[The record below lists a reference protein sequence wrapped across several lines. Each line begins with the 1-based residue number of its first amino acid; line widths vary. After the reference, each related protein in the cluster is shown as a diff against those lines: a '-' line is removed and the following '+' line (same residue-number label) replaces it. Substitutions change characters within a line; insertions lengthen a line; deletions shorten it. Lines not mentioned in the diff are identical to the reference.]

1 MVVFIVVSDG
11 LDAVV
16 DSSFFLVVI
25 VVFGDLVVSVLGG
38 LEVDVVVVVVP
49 VDLENVVAPGDL
61 GVVVAVLGDLKL
73 VVPGN
78 LETIAVPGNLVV
90 VCDVIGDLAV
100 VAVVVSCILD
110 EATTV
115 SGVKV
120 AIVPT
125 CKTRQDK

>member
-1 MVVFIVVSDG
+1 MVVVIVVSDG

-49 VDLENVVAPGDL
+49 VEVENVVAPGDL
-61 GVVVAVLGDLKL
+61 GVVVAVLGDL

-100 VAVVVSCILD
+100 VAVVVSCSLD